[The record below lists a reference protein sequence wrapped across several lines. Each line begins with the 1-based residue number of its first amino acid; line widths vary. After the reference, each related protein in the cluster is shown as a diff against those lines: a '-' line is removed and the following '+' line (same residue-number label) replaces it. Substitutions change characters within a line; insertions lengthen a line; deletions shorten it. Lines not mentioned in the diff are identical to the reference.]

1 MLWVEHVKRLNTLKI
16 SQVSRYSTNKDCP
29 RKFCDKPNEIR
40 YEQNFGVVTLKGEQR
55 FGLQGARRA
64 GCDTR
69 LYIKS
74 AQRKGYIDKRQ
85 TFSGGFSDAAFNLLD
100 KSFSVLDKN
109 PMIQVSFVD
118 TVSTNI
124 PRTLVDLKTG
134 LAAAFETCRREF
146 SGLFVNCLMP
156 GLVVKGLAGILPKA
170 NELKGTN
177 VVGSWANSDAINK
190 FSTVYNNS
198 GSTKEYVEK
207 AISSLEGLDGT
218 NWVKYAEKSSL
229 PEFQEAVKDITTAIG
244 TYGRTRKNLLKS
256 AREKLAGITKAENVL
271 RFNGKPQS
279 NLEETLRDITDL
291 GSKYNYVKNKT
302 LQSIGKTAEDLTDK
316 EVSTKVTQA
325 IKKYNKKLNSFV
337 NQKSLIGLAIVI
349 AIAVSVQT
357 INRAITRKQFN
368 AEGAPIYKD
377 FGKKDTTQK
386 MDEKQ
391 KKVFFAKKLA
401 SAAGMYGLAALSMMK
416 KPTLGMF
423 QFSGIFPTL
432 DQCRWIAASTFASRM
447 MGAEDENELRET
459 TVRDLASFSGLYFL
473 GDYVKKGVASAMEAA
488 SKTENGAKVLGENV
502 ILLNRKK
509 VIEKPVIKAGMPI
522 AQKIGKQLSYR
533 AKQFGNWIKNTEL
546 KTASEVSSIKVR
558 NLRNLCRVAD
568 IAFSIIMLGVLLPKY
583 NRKVTERKVEEAK
596 KQEAL
601 RIKSQKAIYNELPSV
616 FKDMKI
622 K

>member
-1 MLWVEHVKRLNTLKI
+1 MKI
-16 SQVSRYSTNKDCP
+16 SQTSRYNINQNNNRRHVIQTP
-29 RKFCDKPNEIR
+29 RKN
-40 YEQNFGVVTLKGEQR
+40 QNFN
-55 FGLQGARRA
+55 
-64 GCDTR
+64 
-69 LYIKS
+69 
-74 AQRKGYIDKRQ
+74 
-85 TFSGGFSDAAFNLLD
+85 GGFADAAFKVLD

-170 NELKGTN
+170 KELQGTN
-177 VVGSWANSDAINK
+177 VVDSWANSDSINK
-190 FSTVYNNS
+190 LKETYIAS
-198 GSTKEYVEK
+198 GSTQEYVEK

-218 NWVKYAEKSSL
+218 NWVKFVDKKDM
-229 PEFQEAVKDITTAIG
+229 PKFQEAIQEITNAVGTRGKRRKD
-244 TYGRTRKNLLKS
+244 LLKS
-256 AREKLAGITKAENVL
+256 AKGKIVNLTKAENIL
-271 RFNGKPQS
+271 KFNGKPQA
-279 NLEETLRDITDL
+279 NLEETLRDIADL
-291 GSKYNYVKNKT
+291 GSKYNYIKDKT
-302 LQSIGKTAEDLTDK
+302 LKNLGKTAENLTDA
-316 EVSTKVTQA
+316 EVSQEVTQA
-325 IKKYNKKLNSFV
+325 INQYNRKLNSFV

-357 INRAITRKQFN
+357 INRAITRKQFK

-447 MGAEDENELRET
+447 MGAEDDNELRET

-473 GDYVKKGVASAMEAA
+473 GDYVKKGVASGMEAA
-488 SKTENGAKVLGENV
+488 SKTPNGAKVLGENV
-502 ILLNRKK
+502 VLLNRKK
-509 VIEKPVIKAGMPI
+509 VIEKPIINEGLPLL
-522 AQKIGKQLSYR
+522 QKLGKQISYR
-533 AKQFGNWIKNTEL
+533 IKQFGNWIKNTEL
-546 KTASEVSSIKVR
+546 KTAAEVSSTKVR

-596 KQEAL
+596 KLEEL
-601 RIKSQKAIYNELPSV
+601 RKKSQKAIYNDFPSV
-616 FKDMKI
+616 FNDMKL